1 MYISTI
7 YIYPPLITLL
17 YPCHCA
23 DAMAQERI
31 TDIIADRFS
40 VSVEVFPPRN
50 GTSPDHILGKLA
62 ALKRLKPDFVSVTKG
77 ACGSMRGGTVPI
89 GYMIAERYG
98 LTPLVHLRSRDLTM
112 RETENLLVDHRY
124 FEITNI
130 LAVMGDPVAGD
141 PPTPPAGRGR
151 NKYASDLVR
160 QIAGMND
167 GRYLPMPGD
176 RCAHRIGEPSDF
188 CIGVAGY
195 PERPWAEERRVM
207 GAKARAGA
215 DFAITQMFFSSELY
229 RRYLKRLRAAGVR
242 IPVIPGIRPLSKTE
256 HVQAAEKTFGASV
269 PASLKKALKGATEAE
284 GKETCLS
291 FTTDL
296 CRRLAEMGAPG
307 VHLFIL
313 NDVEM
318 ARSIIGRLR
327 KEM

>member
-1 MYISTI
+1 
-7 YIYPPLITLL
+7 
-17 YPCHCA
+17 
-23 DAMAQERI
+23 MAQERI
-31 TDIIADRFS
+31 TDIIAGRFS

-50 GTSPDHILGKLA
+50 GTSPNHILGKLA
-62 ALKRLKPDFVSVTKG
+62 ALKRLRPDFVSVTKG
-77 ACGSMRGGTVPI
+77 AGGSMRGGTVPI

-98 LTPLVHLRSRDLTM
+98 LTPLVHFRSRDLTM
-112 RETENLLVDHRY
+112 RETENLLVDHKY

-141 PPTPPAGRGR
+141 PPRPPAGKGR

-160 QIAGMND
+160 QIAGMNK
-167 GRYLPMPGD
+167 GQYLPMPGD
-176 RCAHRIGEPSDF
+176 NCARRSGEPSTF

-207 GAKARAGA
+207 GAKSKAGA
-215 DFAITQMFFSSELY
+215 DFAITQMFFTPQLY
-229 RRYLKRLRAAGVR
+229 EKYLRRLRAADIR
-242 IPVIPGIRPLSKTE
+242 IPVIPGVRPLSRAE

-269 PASLKKALKGATEAE
+269 PPALKKALKGAGDTEGE
-284 GKETCLS
+284 EICLS
-291 FTTDL
+291 FTVDL
-296 CRRLAEMGAPG
+296 CRRLAEMDAPG

-327 KEM
+327 KEL